1 MYDGQANQLELISG
15 AAKSA
20 MMTAVRSGAAQL
32 LPEEEEVRGRAR
44 VISRESEAAGADTL
58 LLLLLVPARAQG
70 L

>member
-32 LPEEEEVRGRAR
+32 LPEEEVRGRAR
-44 VISRESEAAGADTL
+44 VISRESEAAGAETL
-58 LLLLLVPARAQG
+58 LLLLLVLARAQG

>member
-32 LPEEEEVRGRAR
+32 LCEGEEEVRGRAR
-44 VISRESEAAGADTL
+44 VISRESEAAGAETL
-58 LLLLLVPARAQG
+58 LLLLPARAQG